1 MNTKINT
8 VIEALEQAQK
18 CVYSRSGF
26 LAQEYIN
33 DALALLRSLP
43 EQGEGPTDTEL
54 MNIAVS
60 EAEVAH
66 PSTDRRNYS
75 GPRADEWYEEERDRI
90 ADRRKLHASVL
101 FEERRRVRDSYA
113 FNAGRLSAGHQQG
126 EPVAWMRI
134 RQGPAPDKGARGL
147 FFTREEAE
155 KWWSGTHDTI
165 IPLYAHPPQV
175 GPEEEK
181 GNDGDAAQKQRPAL
195 SAVSPQ
201 PSASEDAAAIAIANA
216 KLPWCLWDPNGGGV
230 SVVGPFPDGT
240 YGDPGKPYGSYT
252 KRVQFRVVN
261 GEIHVQP

>member
-175 GPEEEK
+175 GP
-181 GNDGDAAQKQRPAL
+181 
-195 SAVSPQ
+195 VVT